1 MFRGK
6 LAESMSDSKTAKT
19 FFNKIRNFTCGSEIS
34 DVLICRISEY
44 ELKKY

>member
-6 LAESMSDSKTAKT
+6 LAESISDKKSAKE
-19 FFNKIRNFTCGSEIS
+19 FFNKIRNFTCGSEIC
-34 DVLICRISEY
+34 DVLVCRISEY